1 FRLEGLDPL
10 STAEVLLRI
19 GALTGW
25 IGDAR
30 QLNGSQ
36 EMAKNLI
43 TRSMD
48 VFERLGQPSRLAE
61 ARGDL
66 ALCYCREGAFDDARV
81 TLATA
86 LACLGNE
93 DVCLRAILLIRAG
106 NVELQSQQLGEAFRF
121 FSEAQHLVE
130 HADNDALKG
139 SFHMHRAVLFRRMA
153 KPEKCDNYI

>member
-1 FRLEGLDPL
+1 MKLATSINLEDRKADPSLTERVQRRCQLAKELEKAGDYEAAVESLKEFWPEIETFRLEGLDPL

-48 VFERLGQPSRLAE
+48 VFERLGQPS
-61 ARGDL
+61 
-66 ALCYCREGAFDDARV
+66 
-81 TLATA
+81 
-86 LACLGNE
+86 
-93 DVCLRAILLIRAG
+93 
-106 NVELQSQQLGEAFRF
+106 
-121 FSEAQHLVE
+121 
-130 HADNDALKG
+130 
-139 SFHMHRAVLFRRMA
+139 
-153 KPEKCDNYI
+153 